1 MSYASQ
7 KGAIGDYSVM
17 EFLNGIFTQFGFTFK
32 RVGGAERTRKVF
44 AGDVCLVPS
53 QSERD
58 VKFCVLE
65 PYFIESKR
73 KENPRI
79 FVDAAKARADAKWHG
94 KRGYILFASKQAR
107 GSKVGEDEIVVMDR
121 STLEAILVE
130 LQGFKNEEL
139 EHAKN

>member
-1 MSYASQ
+1 MSYATD
-7 KGAIGDYSVM
+7 KGKIGDYDVQ
-17 EFLNGIFTQFGFTFK
+17 EFLNGIFGGFGFTFR

-53 QSERD
+53 QSQNNID
-58 VKFCVLE
+58 ACVLT

-79 FVDAAKARADAKWHG
+79 FVDAQKARDDAKWHG

-107 GSKVGEDEIVVMDR
+107 GSKVGENELVVMDR
-121 STLEAILVE
+121 STFESFMVE
-130 LQGFKNEEL
+130 LQGFREDERSLKL
-139 EHAKN
+139 